1 MGAIPDFETAMTI
14 IRDLEAQVAAD
25 DLARLDWS
33 MSKETIRCLK
43 EDFAVAEAQVAVLR
57 EKAYTTIDSFQ
68 DILGWQQGESRNALI
83 NTLNRIAR
91 AIESQ
96 TAPRR
101 IGNGSNS

>member
-14 IRDLEAQVAAD
+14 IRDLETQVAAD

-57 EKAYTTIDSFQ
+57 EKARTTIDRFQ
-68 DILGWQQGESRNALI
+68 DILGWQPEESRNALI
-83 NTLNRIAR
+83 CEIRDAVDAALA
-91 AIESQ
+91 Q
-96 TAPRR
+96 TAPKEAQ
-101 IGNGSNS
+101 S

>member
-43 EDFAVAEAQVAVLR
+43 EDFAVAEAQVVVLK
-57 EKAYTTIDSFQ
+57 E
-68 DILGWQQGESRNALI
+68 ALK
-83 NTLNRIAR
+83 IACADAWPNQPQWPALYEGR
-91 AIESQ
+91 AAENIQ